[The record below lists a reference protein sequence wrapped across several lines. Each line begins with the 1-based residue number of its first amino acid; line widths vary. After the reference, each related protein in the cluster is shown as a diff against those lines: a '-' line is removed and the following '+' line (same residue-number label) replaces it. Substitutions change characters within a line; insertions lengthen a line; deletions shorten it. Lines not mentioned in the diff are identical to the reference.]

1 VIRQIADLHRDRKAV
16 PPADGWS
23 TTGGVHV
30 MHTLEAI
37 REERRYQILIEIGG
51 VRILNIDYH
60 ISLSSLNSNY
70 WMSTAW
76 ALSRT

>member
-1 VIRQIADLHRDRKAV
+1 
-16 PPADGWS
+16 
-23 TTGGVHV
+23 